1 MNRKLISPKEA
12 AAILK
17 VRQNTIYDMIK
28 KNRLPATKVG
38 KQFRIW
44 ESDVY
49 ALLDPGATSPK
60 PPLEQAI
67 TTIDQDVTTTDAA
80 DSSTNIIV
88 CGQDL
93 IIDMLCSAV
102 NQQLHGTQFIR
113 SYQGSYNGLYS
124 MYKRNVTVA
133 TTHLWDMETD
143 TYNIPFIKSLLPGE
157 EINLYHI
164 ANRPVGIYVKKGNPK
179 NIIGIEDL
187 SRPDVIMVNRERG
200 SGIRVLTDSLMKATG
215 IEHEQVAGYSRT
227 VNSHLAAAALV
238 AKGGAD
244 CAWGTKSVA
253 NQFPNIDFVFAKQEQ
268 YDLAVRK
275 SDLKRPEI
283 AQMIRIIQSDEFK
296 EQVSALQAYDVT
308 NMGKQ
313 LL

>member
-1 MNRKLISPKEA
+1 MNKKLISPKEA
-12 AAILK
+12 ASILK
-17 VRQNTIYDMIK
+17 VKQNTIYDMIK

-49 ALLDPGATSPK
+49 ALLDPA
-60 PPLEQAI
+60 PPSSTPALEDTI
-67 TTIDQDVTTTDAA
+67 TTIDQDVKTTDAA
-80 DSSTNIIV
+80 NSSNNIIV

-93 IIDMLCSAV
+93 IIDMLSSAV
-102 NQQLHGTQFIR
+102 NQRIQGTQFIR

-157 EINLYHI
+157 EVCLYHI
-164 ANRPVGIYVKKGNPK
+164 VDRPVGIYVQKGNPK
-179 NIIGIEDL
+179 KITGIEDL
-187 SRPDVIMVNRERG
+187 ARDDVSMVNRERG
-200 SGIRVLTDSLMKATG
+200 SGIRVLTDSLIKSAR
-215 IEHEQVAGYSRT
+215 IKPESVNGYSRT
-227 VNSHLAAAALV
+227 VNSHLAAAALIS
-238 AKGGAD
+238 KGGAD
-244 CAWGTKSVA
+244 CAWGTKGIA
-253 NQFPNIDFVFAKQEQ
+253 AQIPNIDFIFIKNEK

-275 SDLKRPEI
+275 SDLDRPEI
-283 AQMIRIIQSDEFK
+283 DQMIKIIQSNEFK

-308 NMGKQ
+308 DMGKRIY
-313 LL
+313 